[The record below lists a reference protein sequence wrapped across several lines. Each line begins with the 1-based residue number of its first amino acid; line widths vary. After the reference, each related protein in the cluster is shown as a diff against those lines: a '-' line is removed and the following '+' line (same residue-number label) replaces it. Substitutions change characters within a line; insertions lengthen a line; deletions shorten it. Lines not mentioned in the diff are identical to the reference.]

1 MKYSGI
7 LSGMPMCI
15 SQPINYLPD
24 LLFKLMRTVIMIMMV
39 LCTTTLLLMARPTKG
54 QDLNNVMLQLTTK
67 ESKLDKVLKR
77 IETQA
82 PFFFIVDGALA
93 SSLPAPALEGK
104 KRSLKEVLDALLLPN
119 DLVYVQDGNYI
130 IIRKK
135 PVSPAMQAAVAG
147 LPTPA
152 GMAKIITGVVTDEKG
167 EPLPGV
173 SIVVKSSRAGTMTN
187 EKGIFSLDARS
198 ESDTLLISYIGYRT
212 QEVAV
217 KGRSQLNVQ
226 LVLSEN
232 SLADV
237 VVIGYGSLRKGD
249 LTSAVATVKSE
260 SFVKGNVLD
269 AGQLLQGKVAGL
281 SIGTPSGDPTSGSQI
296 LLRGNTT
303 LLGANANPLV
313 LIDGIPGDLKTVA
326 PEDIESVDVL
336 KDGSA
341 AAIYGTRGTNGVI
354 IITTRRASG
363 TFSNS
368 VDYSGYV
375 STQTIARAPEMLTA
389 ADYRQ
394 QIADG
399 VRDASWDQGA
409 NTDWLKE
416 ISQKPLTHVHNLTFR
431 GGNSKTNYLA
441 NVNYRS
447 LEGIMKKSDNRTF
460 TGRIDIN
467 HSMLDDK
474 LRINLGMLN
483 ASNKYTTTGDG
494 FSFNGYTYR
503 QAIIRN
509 PTSPLK
515 DSTGNWYEQ
524 TGLFNYEN
532 PVSRL
537 YESDGRNTSQNSRL
551 NGSLTLLPVEGLKL
565 SALFSYTRYNEDRGY
580 AETKRHISTLRD
592 GRNGYASV
600 GSTQS
605 IDRLM
610 ELTAQY
616 NADINR
622 HKFTLLG
629 GYSYQENEYNTNWMQ
644 NWDFPTDRFTYNNI
658 GIGQALKEGLA
669 PQYSEKRE
677 TNLIGFFGRATYSY
691 DDRYLLLASL
701 RHEAA
706 SQLYGTRKPWG
717 TFPAVSAGWRIS
729 NESFMKG
736 QRLFDDLKLRAG
748 YGVTGTQPTNL
759 FLGVAILNYG
769 GYVYSNGVWIQTL
782 GPSQNPNA
790 DLRWEEKHETNAGI
804 DFSMFK
810 GRINGSVDYYI
821 RRINGLLYDYQV
833 PSPPNLYPS
842 TRANVGKMENKGLE
856 VLVNFIP
863 VRTKDFEWS
872 SSLNFSTNTN
882 KLVSLSNN
890 LYKATNNY
898 FTTGGTGEPIQTFTH
913 IVNIGDNIGDLYG
926 FKVVDISDDGKW
938 IYEGRDG
945 KPVNYDDFQHAFEDK
960 RVLGNG
966 LPKYY
971 GGWNNSFRYKQ
982 FDLNI
987 TMRGAFDYQI
997 LNYQRMY
1004 YENTGL
1010 QQYNRLKSAYDKIYG
1025 KAVLSKDMPLE
1036 FNSQY
1041 VENGDFWKI
1050 DNITLG
1056 YNIRHLKSKY
1066 LHAARV
1072 YVSTLNTFV
1081 ITGYKGIDPE
1091 VNRLGLAP
1099 GNDERDKYPSVR
1111 TFTVGVNMSF

>member
-1 MKYSGI
+1 
-7 LSGMPMCI
+7 
-15 SQPINYLPD
+15 
-24 LLFKLMRTVIMIMMV
+24 MRTVIMIMMV
-39 LCTTTLLLMARPTKG
+39 LCTTTLLLMARPSSG
-54 QDLNNVMLQLTTK
+54 QDLSTVMLQLNAK
-67 ESKLDKVLKR
+67 EGKLDKVLKR

-82 PFFFIVDGALA
+82 PFYFIVDGTLA
-93 SSLPAPALEGK
+93 STIPTPALEGK
-104 KRSLKEVLDALLLPN
+104 KQSLKDLLDAILLPN
-119 DLVYVQDGNYI
+119 ELVYVQDGHYI
-130 IIRKK
+130 IIKKK
-135 PVSPAMQAAVAG
+135 PVSAAMQAAVAG
-147 LPTPA
+147 IPVPA
-152 GMAKIITGVVTDEKG
+152 GMAKVITGIVTDEKG
-167 EPLPGV
+167 QPLPGV
-173 SIVVKSSRAGTMTN
+173 SVVVKSSRVGTMTN
-187 EKGIFSLDARS
+187 DKGVFSLEAKN
-198 ESDTLLISYIGYRT
+198 EADTLQISYIGYRT
-212 QEVAV
+212 QEVV
-217 KGRSQLNVQ
+217 VNGRSQLNIQ
-226 LVLSEN
+226 LALSEN

-237 VVIGYGSLRKGD
+237 VVIGYGSVRKGD

-260 SFVKGNVLD
+260 NFVKGNVLD

-354 IITTRRASG
+354 IITTRRASSA
-363 TFSNS
+363 FSNA

-375 STQTIARAPEMLTA
+375 STQSIARKPDMLTA
-389 ADYRQ
+389 DDYRK

-399 VRDASWDQGA
+399 IRDASWNQGG

-416 ISQKPLTHVHNLTFR
+416 ISQTPLTHVHNLTFR
-431 GGNSKTNYLA
+431 GGNNKTNYLA

-483 ASNKYTTTGDG
+483 ANNKYTTTGDG

-503 QAIIRN
+503 QAMIRN
-509 PTSPLK
+509 PTSPVR
-515 DSTGNWYEQ
+515 DSLGNWYEQ

-580 AETKRHISTLRD
+580 SETKRHISTLRD

-616 NADINR
+616 NANAGR
-622 HKFTLLG
+622 HKFSLLG
-629 GYSYQENEYNTNWMQ
+629 GYSYQENEFNTNWMQ

-691 DDRYLLLASL
+691 DDRYLLMASL

-706 SQLYGTRKPWG
+706 SQLYGTKQPWG
-717 TFPAVSAGWRIS
+717 TFPAVSGGWRIS
-729 NESFMKG
+729 NEAFMKD

-748 YGVTGTQPTNL
+748 YGVTGTQPTDL
-759 FLGVAILNYG
+759 FLGVAILSYG
-769 GYVYSNGVWIQTL
+769 SYVYSNGVWIQTL

-790 DLRWEEKHETNAGI
+790 DLRWEEKHESNFGL
-804 DFSMFK
+804 DFSMFQ
-810 GRINGSVDYYI
+810 GRVSGTVDYYI

-863 VRTKDFEWS
+863 VKTRDFEWNS
-872 SSLNFSTNTN
+872 SVNFSTNTN
-882 KLVSLSNN
+882 KLLSLSNN
-890 LYKATNNY
+890 IYKATNNY

-913 IVNIGDNIGDLYG
+913 IVNIGDDIGDFYG

-945 KPVNYDDFQHAFEDK
+945 KPVNYEDYQHAFEDK

-971 GGWNNSFRYKQ
+971 AGWNNNFRYKN

-1010 QQYNRLKSAYDKIYG
+1010 QQYNRFKSAYDKIYG

-1036 FNSQY
+1036 FNSHY
-1041 VENGDFWKI
+1041 VENGDFWKV

-1056 YNIRHLKSKY
+1056 YNFRNLKSKY

>member
-1 MKYSGI
+1 MKYYGI
-7 LSGMPMCI
+7 LTGKPMGI
-15 SQPINYLPD
+15 THHYLPD
-24 LLFKLMRTVIMIMMV
+24 LLFKLMRTVIMIMIV
-39 LCTTTLLLMARPTKG
+39 LCTTTLLLIARNTSG
-54 QDLNNVMLQLTTK
+54 QDLNTVMLQLNIR
-67 ESKLDKVLKR
+67 EGKLDKVLKR

-82 PFFFIVDGALA
+82 PFLFVVDGALA
-93 SSLPAPALEGK
+93 GNTSVPALENK
-104 KRSLKEVLDALLLPN
+104 ERSLKEVLDALLLPH
-119 DLVYVQDGNYI
+119 DLFYVQEGKYI
-130 IIRKK
+130 IIKRM
-135 PVSPAMQAAVAG
+135 PMSAAMQAAAKGV
-147 LPTPA
+147 PVPV
-152 GMAKIITGVVTDEKG
+152 GMDKVITGMVTDEKG
-167 EPLPGV
+167 QPLPGV
-173 SIVVKSSRAGTMTN
+173 SIVVKSSRAGTITN
-187 EKGIFSLDARS
+187 EKGAFSLEARS
-198 ESDTLLISYIGYRT
+198 EADTLLISYIGYRT
-212 QEVAV
+212 QEIAV
-217 KGRSQLNVQ
+217 RGRSQLNIQ
-226 LVLSEN
+226 MALSDN

-363 TFSNS
+363 TYNNS
-368 VDYSGYV
+368 VEYSGYV
-375 STQTIARAPEMLTA
+375 STQTIARKPDMLTA
-389 ADYRQ
+389 ADYRK

-399 VRDASWDQGA
+399 TRDASWDQGA

-416 ISQKPLTHVHNLTFR
+416 ISQTPLTHVHNLTMR
-431 GGNSKTNYLA
+431 GGNAKTNYLA
-441 NVNYRS
+441 NANYRS

-474 LRINLGMLN
+474 LRINLGMLSAN
-483 ASNKYTTTGDG
+483 NRYTTTGDG

-503 QAIIRN
+503 QALIRN
-509 PTSPLK
+509 PTSPLR
-515 DSTGNWYEQ
+515 DSLGNWYEQ

-537 YESDGRNTSQNSRL
+537 MESDGRNTSQNTRL
-551 NGSLTLLPVEGLKL
+551 NGSLTLLPVQGLKL
-565 SALFSYTRYNEDRGY
+565 SALFSYTHYNEDRGY
-580 AETKRHISTLRD
+580 SETKKHISNLRD
-592 GRNGYASV
+592 SRNGYASV

-605 IDRLM
+605 MDRLM

-616 NADINR
+616 TANVRR
-622 HKFTLLG
+622 HKFTALA
-629 GYSYQENEYNTNWMQ
+629 GYSYQEREYNSHWMQ

-669 PQYSEKRE
+669 PEYSDKTE

-691 DDRYLLLASL
+691 DDRYLLMASL

-706 SQLYGTRKPWG
+706 SQLYGTKQPWG
-717 TFPAVSAGWRIS
+717 NFPAISAGWRIS
-729 NESFMKG
+729 NEAFMKS
-736 QRLFDDLKLRAG
+736 QTLFDDLKLRVG
-748 YGVTGTQPTNL
+748 YGVTGTQPTDL

-769 GYVYSNGVWIQTL
+769 SYVYVNGVWIQTL

-790 DLRWEEKHETNAGI
+790 DLRWEEKHETNAGL
-804 DFSMFK
+804 DFSMHS
-810 GRINGSVDYYI
+810 GRISGSVDYYI

-833 PSPPNLYPS
+833 PSPPNLYPT

-863 VRTKDFEWS
+863 VKTKNFEWTS
-872 SSLNFSTNTN
+872 SVNFSTNTN

-890 LYKATNNY
+890 LYKTTNNY

-913 IVNIGDNIGDLYG
+913 IVNIGDHIGDFYG
-926 FKVVDISDDGKW
+926 FKVVDISEDGKW

-945 KPVNYDDFQHAFEDK
+945 KPVPYDSYQHAFEDK

-971 GGWNNSFRYKQ
+971 AGWNNTFRYKQ

-997 LNYQRMY
+997 LNFQRMY

-1010 QQYNRLKSAYDKIYG
+1010 QQYNRLKSAYDKVFG

-1036 FNSQY
+1036 FNSYY
-1041 VENGDFWKI
+1041 VENGDFWKV

-1056 YNIRHLKSKY
+1056 YNFRNLKLKY
-1066 LHAARV
+1066 MHSARV
-1072 YVSTLNTFV
+1072 YVSTLNTFT

-1099 GNDERDKYPSVR
+1099 GNDDRDKYPSVR
-1111 TFTVGVNMSF
+1111 TFTVGVNMNF